1 MLKILL
7 STFILV
13 SVVYGFDGETV
24 YKDKCMACHSMKGMM
39 DMSQMQAMRKKMQS
53 ATAQER
59 QAMKKQMQ
67 KRMSESEM
75 KAPAM
80 EMVSLRLKKMTASKE
95 EFLNFVKDY
104 IQNPSQDKGYCMP
117 RAYKN
122 FGVMPA
128 IGKAMSEEE
137 REVIALW
144 LYTRF
149 KGSWDSSED
158 AAACTKNNGARAKR
172 KAKATK

>member
-13 SVVYGFDGETV
+13 GAVHALDGESV
-24 YKDKCMACHSMKGMM
+24 YKDKCMACHSMKGLM
-39 DMSQMQAMRKKMQS
+39 DKSQMQAMRKKMQN
-53 ATAQER
+53 ATVQER
-59 QAMKKQMQ
+59 QAMKKKMQ
-67 KRMSESEM
+67 KKMRESEM

-80 EMVSLRLKKMTASKE
+80 EMVSLRLKKMTGSKE
-95 EFLNFVKDY
+95 EFLSFVKDY

-117 RAYKN
+117 RAYEN

-128 IGKAMSEEE
+128 IGQGMSEEE

-172 KAKATK
+172 KARLNK